1 MTFRRILIAVDDQ
14 PVAAHAADVGVA
26 LARALGADLAV
37 ITVVD
42 LSSEY
47 AAGAGL
53 VAEDLAA
60 GAERDAKQLLSG
72 FRQRLSLPPSTLEF
86 VERGAPAAEIV
97 KAASEWRADLI
108 VVGSHGRGGIERAL
122 VGSVADGVL
131 RHAPCPI
138 LVVRA
143 KA

>member
-131 RHAPCPI
+131 RHTPCPV